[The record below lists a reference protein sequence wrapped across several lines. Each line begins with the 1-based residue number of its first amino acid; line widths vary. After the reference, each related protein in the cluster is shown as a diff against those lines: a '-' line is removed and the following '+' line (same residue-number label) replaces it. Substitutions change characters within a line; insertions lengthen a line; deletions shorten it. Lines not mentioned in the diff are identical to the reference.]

1 MTTGNGAPVLQVKN
15 LTVEYETPR
24 GKLRAADN
32 VSFELWPGQRFG
44 LVGESGSGKTTTA
57 LALMRL
63 TQLPGRIVDGE
74 VLLEGVDLLGLS
86 ENRMREM
93 RLAQIS
99 YVPQGAM
106 NSLNPV
112 MKIGNQIANGFK
124 DHNTNIGRSD
134 ISDRIVEV
142 LQSVGL
148 DPAVSGMYP
157 HELSGGMKQRVAIAI
172 AVSLGPKVIIAD
184 EPTSAL
190 DVVVQREVML
200 TLRRLQEEI
209 DAAVLIVGHDMG
221 LMAQFASHIGVMYA
235 GRLVEIGQV
244 IDMFDDPLHPYTRAL
259 IASLPSTS
267 RRHRLS
273 GIPGL
278 PPALLELPAGCSFNP
293 RCESVMDICRST
305 DPDLDQIREGRFA
318 SCHLY
323 TGAEVGA

>member
-1 MTTGNGAPVLQVKN
+1 MTSQNGGPVLKVNN
-15 LTVEYETPR
+15 LTVEYETAR
-24 GKLRAADN
+24 GMLRAADD

-63 TQLPGRIVDGE
+63 TQLPGRIVGGE
-74 VLLEGVDLLGLS
+74 VLLDGVDLLGLP

-112 MKIGNQIANGFK
+112 AKVGNQIANGFK
-124 DHNTNIGRSD
+124 DHVDQISRSE
-134 ISDRIVEV
+134 IAERIVDV
-142 LQSVGL
+142 LRSVGL
-148 DPAVSGMYP
+148 DPSVSRMYP

-200 TLRRLQEEI
+200 TLRKLQEEI
-209 DAAVLIVGHDMG
+209 GAAVLIVGHDMG

-235 GRLVEIGQV
+235 GKLVESGQV
-244 IDMFDDPLHPYTRAL
+244 LEIFDDPFHPYTRAL
-259 IASLPSTS
+259 IASLPSTN
-267 RRHRLS
+267 RRHRLN

-278 PPALLELPAGCSFNP
+278 PPALLELPGGCSFNP
-293 RCESVMDICRST
+293 RCESVMDICRSV
-305 DPDLDQIREGRFA
+305 DPNLDEISDGRFA

-323 TGAEVGA
+323 RETVVTT

>member
-1 MTTGNGAPVLQVKN
+1 M
-15 LTVEYETPR
+15 EYETPR
-24 GKLRAADN
+24 GMLRAADN
-32 VSFELWPGQRFG
+32 VSFELRAGQRFG

-63 TQLPGRIVDGE
+63 TQLPGRIVGGE
-74 VLLEGVDLLGLS
+74 VLLDGVDLLGLE
-86 ENRMREM
+86 ENEMREV

-112 MKIGNQIANGFK
+112 IKVGNQIANGFK
-124 DHNTNIGRSD
+124 DHLDNISRSE
-134 ISDRIVEV
+134 ISERIVEV
-142 LQSVGL
+142 LRSVGL
-148 DPAVSGMYP
+148 DPAVSRMFP

-200 TLRRLQEEI
+200 TLRKLQEEI
-209 DAAVLIVGHDMG
+209 GAAVLIVGHDMG
-221 LMAQFASHIGVMYA
+221 LMAQFASQVGVMYA
-235 GRLVEIGQV
+235 GKLVEVGEVLDI
-244 IDMFDDPLHPYTRAL
+244 FDDPFHPYTRAL

-267 RRHRLS
+267 RRHRLT

-278 PPALLELPAGCSFNP
+278 PPALLELPGGCSFNP
-293 RCESVMDICRST
+293 RCDSVMDVCRSV
-305 DPDLDQIREGRFA
+305 DPSYDQIREGRWA

-323 TGAEVGA
+323 AEAAN

>member
-74 VLLEGVDLLGLS
+74 VLLDGVDLLGLS

-278 PPALLELPAGCSFNP
+278 PPALLELPGGCSFNP
-293 RCESVMDICRST
+293 RCESVMDVCRST

-323 TGAEVGA
+323 SGVGVGA

>member
-74 VLLEGVDLLGLS
+74 VLLNGFDLLGLS

-293 RCESVMDICRST
+293 RCESVMDVCRST

-323 TGAEVGA
+323 SGAEVGA

>member
-1 MTTGNGAPVLQVKN
+1 M
-15 LTVEYETPR
+15 EYETPR
-24 GKLRAADN
+24 GMLRAADN
-32 VSFELWPGQRFG
+32 VSFELWSGQRFG

-63 TQLPGRIVDGE
+63 TQLPGRIVGGE
-74 VLLEGVDLLGLS
+74 VLLDGIDLLGLE
-86 ENRMREM
+86 ENEMREV

-112 MKIGNQIANGFK
+112 IKVGNQIANGFK
-124 DHNTNIGRSD
+124 DHLDNISRSE
-134 ISDRIVEV
+134 ISERIVEV
-142 LQSVGL
+142 LLSVGL
-148 DPAVSGMYP
+148 DPAVSRMYP

-200 TLRRLQEEI
+200 TLRKLQEEI
-209 DAAVLIVGHDMG
+209 GAAVLIVGHDMG
-221 LMAQFASHIGVMYA
+221 LMAQFASQVGVMYA
-235 GRLVEIGQV
+235 GKLVEVGQV
-244 IDMFDDPLHPYTRAL
+244 LDIFDDPFHPYTRAL

-278 PPALLELPAGCSFNP
+278 PPALLELPGGCSFNP
-293 RCESVMDICRST
+293 RCDSVMEVCRSV
-305 DPDLDQIREGRFA
+305 DPSYDQIREGRWA

-323 TGAEVGA
+323 AEAAN

>member
-1 MTTGNGAPVLQVKN
+1 M
-15 LTVEYETPR
+15 EYETPR
-24 GKLRAADN
+24 GMLRAADN
-32 VSFELWPGQRFG
+32 VSFELRAGQRFG

-63 TQLPGRIVDGE
+63 TQLPGRIVGGE
-74 VLLEGVDLLGLS
+74 VLLDGVDLLGLE
-86 ENRMREM
+86 ENEMREV

-112 MKIGNQIANGFK
+112 IKVGNQIANGFK
-124 DHNTNIGRSD
+124 DHIDNISRSE
-134 ISDRIVEV
+134 ISERIVEV
-142 LQSVGL
+142 LRSVGL
-148 DPAVSGMYP
+148 DPAVSRMYP

-200 TLRRLQEEI
+200 TLRKLQEEI
-209 DAAVLIVGHDMG
+209 GAAVLIVGHDMG
-221 LMAQFASHIGVMYA
+221 LMAQFASQVGVMYA
-235 GRLVEIGQV
+235 GKLVEVGEVLDI
-244 IDMFDDPLHPYTRAL
+244 FDDPFHPYTRAL

-278 PPALLELPAGCSFNP
+278 PPALLELPGGCSFNP
-293 RCESVMDICRST
+293 RCDSVMEVCRSA
-305 DPDLDQIREGRFA
+305 DPSYDQIREGRWA

-323 TGAEVGA
+323 AEAAN

>member
-1 MTTGNGAPVLQVKN
+1 MTSPNDGPVLQVKN
-15 LTVEYETPR
+15 LTVEYETAR
-24 GKLRAADN
+24 GMLRAADD

-63 TQLPGRIVDGE
+63 TQLPGRIVGGE
-74 VLLEGVDLLGLS
+74 VLLDGVDLLGLS
-86 ENRMREM
+86 ESRMREM

-112 MKIGNQIANGFK
+112 VKVGNQIANGFK
-124 DHNTNIGRSD
+124 DHIDD
-134 ISDRIVEV
+134 ISRSEISERIVQV
-142 LQSVGL
+142 LRSVGL
-148 DPAVSGMYP
+148 DPSVSRMYP

-172 AVSLGPKVIIAD
+172 AVSLRPKVIIAD

-200 TLRRLQEEI
+200 TLRTLQEEI
-209 DAAVLIVGHDMG
+209 GAAVLIVGHDMG
-221 LMAQFASHIGVMYA
+221 LMAQFASHVGVMYA
-235 GRLVEIGQV
+235 GRLVEVGQV
-244 IDMFDDPLHPYTRAL
+244 LDIFDDPFHPYTRAL
-259 IASLPSTS
+259 IASLPSPN
-267 RRHRLS
+267 RRHRLA

-278 PPALLELPAGCSFNP
+278 PPALLELPSGCSFNP
-293 RCESVMDICRST
+293 RCESVMEVCRSV
-305 DPDLDQIREGRFA
+305 DPDYDQIREGRWA

-323 TGAEVGA
+323 SESGALT

>member
-1 MTTGNGAPVLQVKN
+1 MNSLSAAPVLQVKN
-15 LTVEYETPR
+15 LTVEYQTER
-24 GKLRAADN
+24 GAVRAADN
-32 VSFELWPGQRFG
+32 ISFELWPGQRFG

-63 TQLPGRIVDGE
+63 TQLPGRITAGEILLDG
-74 VLLEGVDLLGLS
+74 VNLLSLS
-86 ENRMREM
+86 EGRMREM

-124 DHNTNIGRSD
+124 DHIRGISRSQ
-134 ISDRIVEV
+134 ISERIVDV
-142 LQSVGL
+142 LNSVGL
-148 DPAVSGMYP
+148 DASVSRMYP

-200 TLRRLQEEI
+200 TLRSLQEELG
-209 DAAVLIVGHDMG
+209 AAVLIVGHDMG

-235 GRLVEIGQV
+235 GKLVEIGGV
-244 IDMFDDPLHPYTRAL
+244 LDIFDESLHPYTRSL
-259 IASLPSTS
+259 IASLPSTQ
-267 RRHRLS
+267 RRHRLT

-278 PPALLELPAGCSFNP
+278 PPALLELPDGCSFSP
-293 RCESVMDICRST
+293 RCDSVMSICRSA
-305 DPDLDQIREGRFA
+305 DPELELIRDGRSV

-323 TGAEVGA
+323 NDREVEA

>member
-1 MTTGNGAPVLQVKN
+1 M
-15 LTVEYETPR
+15 EYETPR
-24 GKLRAADN
+24 GMLRAADN
-32 VSFELWPGQRFG
+32 VSFELWAGQRFG

-63 TQLPGRIVDGE
+63 TQLPGRIVGGE
-74 VLLEGVDLLGLS
+74 VLLDGVDLLGLT
-86 ENRMREM
+86 ENEMREV

-112 MKIGNQIANGFK
+112 IKVGNQIANGFK
-124 DHNTNIGRSD
+124 DHLDNISRSE
-134 ISDRIVEV
+134 ISERIVEV
-142 LQSVGL
+142 LRSVGL
-148 DPAVSGMYP
+148 DPSVSRMYP

-200 TLRRLQEEI
+200 TLRKLQEEI
-209 DAAVLIVGHDMG
+209 GAAVLIVGHDMG
-221 LMAQFASHIGVMYA
+221 LMAQFASQVGVMYA
-235 GRLVEIGQV
+235 GKLVEVGQV
-244 IDMFDDPLHPYTRAL
+244 LDIFDDPFHPYTRAL
-259 IASLPSTS
+259 IASLPSTT

-278 PPALLELPAGCSFNP
+278 PPALLELPGGCSFNP
-293 RCESVMDICRST
+293 RCDSVMEVCRSA
-305 DPDLDQIREGRFA
+305 DPSYDQIREGRWA

-323 TGAEVGA
+323 AETAT

>member
-74 VLLEGVDLLGLS
+74 VLLDGVDLLGLS

-124 DHNTNIGRSD
+124 DHNTSIGRSD

-278 PPALLELPAGCSFNP
+278 PPALLELPGGCSFNP
-293 RCESVMDICRST
+293 RCESVMDVCLST

-323 TGAEVGA
+323 SGAEVGA

>member
-1 MTTGNGAPVLQVKN
+1 MTNGNGAPVLQVKN

-74 VLLEGVDLLGLS
+74 VLLDGVDLLGLS

-259 IASLPSTS
+259 IASLPSTN

-278 PPALLELPAGCSFNP
+278 PPALLELPGGCSFNP
-293 RCESVMDICRST
+293 RCESVMDVCRST

-323 TGAEVGA
+323 SGAEVGA

>member
-1 MTTGNGAPVLQVKN
+1 MKTRNGGPVLQVNN
-15 LTVEYETPR
+15 LTVEYETAR
-24 GKLRAADN
+24 GMLRAADN
-32 VSFELWPGQRFG
+32 VTFELWPGQRFG

-63 TQLPGRIVDGE
+63 TQLPGRIVAGE
-74 VLLEGVDLLGLS
+74 ILLDGVDLLGLS

-112 MKIGNQIANGFK
+112 MKVGNQIANGFK
-124 DHNTNIGRSD
+124 DHVGNISRSE
-134 ISDRIVEV
+134 ISERIVQV

-148 DPAVSGMYP
+148 NPTVTRMYP

-172 AVSLGPKVIIAD
+172 SVSLGPKVIIAD

-235 GRLVEIGQV
+235 GKLVEVGQV
-244 IDMFDDPLHPYTRAL
+244 LDVFDDPLHPYTRAL
-259 IASLPSTS
+259 IASLPSTD

-273 GIPGL
+273 GIPGM
-278 PPALLELPAGCSFNP
+278 PPALLELPSGCSFNP
-293 RCESVMDICRST
+293 RCESVMDVCRST
-305 DPDLDQIREGRFA
+305 DPNLEPIREGRWA

-323 TGAEVGA
+323 AGAEVEA

>member
-1 MTTGNGAPVLQVKN
+1 MTTQNRAPVLQVKD
-15 LTVEYETPR
+15 LTVEYQTVR
-24 GKLRAADN
+24 GAVPAAN
-32 VSFELWPGQRFG
+32 SVSFELWPGQRFG

-63 TQLPGRIVDGE
+63 TQLPGRIVSGE
-74 VLLEGVDLLGLS
+74 VLLDGVDLLTLS
-86 ENRMREM
+86 ENQMREM

-124 DHNTNIGRSD
+124 DHISRISRSE
-134 ISDRIVEV
+134 ISDRTVEV

-148 DPAVSGMYP
+148 DASVSRMYP

-172 AVSLGPKVIIAD
+172 AVSLRPKVIIAD

-200 TLRRLQEEI
+200 TLRALQEEL

-235 GRLVEIGQV
+235 GQLVEIGEV
-244 IDMFDDPLHPYTRAL
+244 LNIFDEPLHPYTRSL
-259 IASLPSTS
+259 IASLPSTNH
-267 RRHRLS
+267 RHRLT

-278 PPALLELPAGCSFNP
+278 PPALLELPTGCSFNP
-293 RCESVMDICRST
+293 RCDSVMEVCRSA
-305 DPDLDQIREGRFA
+305 DPNLELIRDGRWA

-323 TGAEVGA
+323 ADAEVKA

>member
-1 MTTGNGAPVLQVKN
+1 MTSPNGGPVLQVKD
-15 LTVEYETPR
+15 LTVEYETER
-24 GKLRAADN
+24 GMLRAADK

-63 TQLPGRIVDGE
+63 TQLPGRIVDGK
-74 VLLEGVDLLGLS
+74 VMLDGVDLMSLS

-112 MKIGNQIANGFK
+112 VKVGNQIANGFK
-124 DHNTNIGRSD
+124 DHIDNMGRSE
-134 ISDRIVEV
+134 ISERIVEV
-142 LQSVGL
+142 LRSVGL
-148 DPAVSGMYP
+148 DPAVSRMYP

-209 DAAVLIVGHDMG
+209 GAAVLIVGHDMG
-221 LMAQFASHIGVMYA
+221 LMAQFASHVGVMYA
-235 GRLVEIGQV
+235 GRLVEVGQV
-244 IDMFDDPLHPYTRAL
+244 MDIFDDPFHPYTRAL
-259 IASLPSTS
+259 IASLPSTN
-267 RRHRLS
+267 RRHRLT

-278 PPALLELPAGCSFNP
+278 PPALLELPTGCSFNP
-293 RCESVMDICRST
+293 RCESVMDVCMSV
-305 DPDLDQIREGRFA
+305 DPTFDQIRGGRWA

-323 TGAEVGA
+323 DEAGAAK

>member
-1 MTTGNGAPVLQVKN
+1 M
-15 LTVEYETPR
+15 EYETPR
-24 GKLRAADN
+24 GMLRAADN
-32 VSFELWPGQRFG
+32 VSFELWSGQRFG

-63 TQLPGRIVDGE
+63 TQLPGRIVGGE
-74 VLLEGVDLLGLS
+74 VLLDGVDLLGLT
-86 ENRMREM
+86 ENEMREV

-112 MKIGNQIANGFK
+112 IKVGNQIANGFK
-124 DHNTNIGRSD
+124 DHLDNISRSE
-134 ISDRIVEV
+134 IAERIVEV
-142 LQSVGL
+142 LRSVGL
-148 DPAVSGMYP
+148 DPSVSRMYP

-200 TLRRLQEEI
+200 TLRKLQEEI
-209 DAAVLIVGHDMG
+209 GAAVLIVGHDMG
-221 LMAQFASHIGVMYA
+221 LMAQFASQVGVMYA
-235 GRLVEIGQV
+235 GKLVEVGQV
-244 IDMFDDPLHPYTRAL
+244 LDIFDDPFHPYTRAL

-278 PPALLELPAGCSFNP
+278 PPALLELPGGCSFNP
-293 RCESVMDICRST
+293 RCDSVMDVCRFT
-305 DPDLDQIREGRFA
+305 DPNYDQIREGRWA

-323 TGAEVGA
+323 AEAAN

>member
-1 MTTGNGAPVLQVKN
+1 MTSQNGRPVLQVKN
-15 LTVEYETPR
+15 LTVEYETAR
-24 GKLRAADN
+24 GMLRAADN

-63 TQLPGRIVDGE
+63 TQLPGRIVGGE
-74 VLLEGVDLLGLS
+74 VFLDGIDLLGLS
-86 ENRMREM
+86 ENHMREM

-112 MKIGNQIANGFK
+112 VKVGNQIANGFK
-124 DHNTNIGRSD
+124 DHIHNISRSD
-134 ISDRIVEV
+134 IADQIVQV

-148 DPAVSGMYP
+148 DPSVSRMYP

-172 AVSLGPKVIIAD
+172 AVSLRPKVIIAD

-200 TLRRLQEEI
+200 TLRTLQEEI
-209 DAAVLIVGHDMG
+209 GAAVLIVGHDMG
-221 LMAQFASHIGVMYA
+221 LMAQFASHVGVMYA
-235 GRLVEIGQV
+235 GRLVEVGQV
-244 IDMFDDPLHPYTRAL
+244 LDIFDDPFHPYTRAL

-267 RRHRLS
+267 RRHRLT

-278 PPALLELPAGCSFNP
+278 PPALLELPSGCSFNP
-293 RCESVMDICRST
+293 RCESVMDICRSD
-305 DPDLDQIREGRFA
+305 DPEYNQIRDGRWA

-323 TGAEVGA
+323 EEAGATP